1 MDKKIIGDF
10 SLYQLLLYFFVY
22 SFLGWCME
30 VIYATYRTNKFI
42 NRGFLNGPVCPIYGT
57 GVVIVLLCLTPV
69 KNNVF
74 LLFICSIILTTLLE
88 LVTGFVL
95 EKFFHTKWWD
105 YTCQKWNFKGYICV
119 KFSFIWGV
127 ICLIVVDILHVGINN
142 LLMKIPYQVGL
153 VLIIIFGTIII
164 IDLIITILQMAHLT
178 KISKEVN
185 MLSAAA
191 SVTSE
196 AIGKTLSSATLTTIE
211 KLELLKKK
219 MENKRIVKAF
229 PNLIK
234 TITNK
239 IDEMKESKKEERKE
253 N

>member
-1 MDKKIIGDF
+1 
-10 SLYQLLLYFFVY
+10 
-22 SFLGWCME
+22 ME

>member
-1 MDKKIIGDF
+1 
-10 SLYQLLLYFFVY
+10 
-22 SFLGWCME
+22 
-30 VIYATYRTNKFI
+30 
-42 NRGFLNGPVCPIYGT
+42 
-57 GVVIVLLCLTPV
+57 
-69 KNNVF
+69 
-74 LLFICSIILTTLLE
+74 
-88 LVTGFVL
+88 
-95 EKFFHTKWWD
+95 
-105 YTCQKWNFKGYICV
+105 
-119 KFSFIWGV
+119 
-127 ICLIVVDILHVGINN
+127 
-142 LLMKIPYQVGL
+142 
-153 VLIIIFGTIII
+153 
-164 IDLIITILQMAHLT
+164 
-178 KISKEVN
+178 
-185 MLSAAA
+185 MLSAAV